1 MRKGF
6 YEKFPQTNIWR
17 QLPFH
22 EVMPVLPMVSGMLSS
37 AGDNLHISPIKTH
50 TTVSV
55 INDRFSPPSTNQSSA
70 LNHVIRIWPIRGQG
84 SARFLLVGGCSY
96 GAGKYSI
103 DNSSGSFEI
112 LRTSSWALHCVYTLC
127 ISQPRLVIISI
138 NQTLSH
144 YILCSKIQNL
154 YYILFYNI
162 FPSTMS
168 LQLACW
174 WHCCGCHENNFA
186 GKCPSLVI
194 RIDLYMRTYLVV
206 S

>member
-1 MRKGF
+1 
-6 YEKFPQTNIWR
+6 
-17 QLPFH
+17 
-22 EVMPVLPMVSGMLSS
+22 MPVLPMMSGMLSS

-103 DNSSGSFEI
+103 DNSSGSFET

-138 NQTLSH
+138 NQTLNIVSLDSLLKNSKL
-144 YILCSKIQNL
+144 ILYFVFQ
-154 YYILFYNI
+154 Y
-162 FPSTMS
+162 FPFNTDA
-168 LQLACW
+168 LL
-174 WHCCGCHENNFA
+174 NFLMTHV
-186 GKCPSLVI
+186 GMIWK
-194 RIDLYMRTYLVV
+194 
-206 S
+206 